1 MHPVTKPTDSDLEIV
16 GFEYAET
23 VEPMSFIST
32 AEYEWSE
39 GWT

>member
-1 MHPVTKPTDSDLEIV
+1 MHPVPKPINSDLEIV
-16 GFEYAET
+16 RFEYAET

-32 AEYEWSE
+32 AEYESSE